1 MGSTPVDL
9 DSLSLT
15 DLIQIQNAIPEVLR
29 RRFQTSLA
37 LLFTDVVGST
47 PYFAQFGDDAGHGL
61 QQRHFDF
68 LRQVLLANGGRIV
81 DTAGDG
87 AFSCFPSVESAV
99 QAMIEFQNLIW
110 RKNTVRTLVHQISVR
125 CGIHWG
131 PVLSDGTVV
140 TGDAVNI
147 CSRVAATAAGG
158 EIRVTREAFQQLSI
172 DNRVRCKEL
181 GPMELKGVSEPVVMM
196 VMEWRDTSRFPEKV
210 CIEET
215 GQEIVLPLR
224 NTISFG
230 RLGVHE
236 GVPANDIVLALK
248 EPELTLQISRWHFE
262 LRRQPDGFVL
272 RLISDKKTEVN
283 GQELP
288 KGSEVP
294 IGPGDVVRLSDV
306 VTLRFE
312 RAVPQAIGT
321 TTSMPPVHK

>member
-1 MGSTPVDL
+1 
-9 DSLSLT
+9 
-15 DLIQIQNAIPEVLR
+15 
-29 RRFQTSLA
+29 
-37 LLFTDVVGST
+37 
-47 PYFAQFGDDAGHGL
+47 
-61 QQRHFDF
+61 
-68 LRQVLLANGGRIV
+68 
-81 DTAGDG
+81 
-87 AFSCFPSVESAV
+87 
-99 QAMIEFQNLIW
+99 
-110 RKNTVRTLVHQISVR
+110 
-125 CGIHWG
+125 
-131 PVLSDGTVV
+131 
-140 TGDAVNI
+140 
-147 CSRVAATAAGG
+147 
-158 EIRVTREAFQQLSI
+158 
-172 DNRVRCKEL
+172 
-181 GPMELKGVSEPVVMM
+181 MELKGVSEPVVMM

-262 LRRQPDGFVL
+262 LRRQSDGFVL

-294 IGPGDVVRLSDV
+294 IGPGDIVRLSDV

>member
-15 DLIQIQNAIPEVLR
+15 ELIQIQNAIPEVLR

-47 PYFAQFGDDAGHGL
+47 AYFAQFGDDAGRGV
-61 QQRHFDF
+61 QQLHFDL
-68 LRQVLLANGGRIV
+68 LRQVLPANEGRIV

-110 RKNTVRTLVHQISVR
+110 RKNTVRPLVHQISVR

-131 PVLSDGTVV
+131 SVLSDGTLV

-147 CSRVAATAAGG
+147 CARVADAATGG
-158 EIRVTREAFQQLSI
+158 EIRLTREAFRQLSI
-172 DNRVRCKEL
+172 ANRVRCKEI
-181 GPMELKGVSEPVVMM
+181 GPTKLKGVSEPVVMM
-196 VMEWRDTSRFPEKV
+196 VMKWQDTSRFPEKV

-236 GVPANDIVLALK
+236 GAPANDIVLALK
-248 EPELTLQISRWHFE
+248 EPGLTLQISRWHFE

-283 GQELP
+283 GQQLP

-294 IGPGDVVRLSDV
+294 IGPGDMVRLSDV

-312 RAVPQAIGT
+312 RAEPEAMKT
-321 TTSMPPVHK
+321 ATSMSPVPK